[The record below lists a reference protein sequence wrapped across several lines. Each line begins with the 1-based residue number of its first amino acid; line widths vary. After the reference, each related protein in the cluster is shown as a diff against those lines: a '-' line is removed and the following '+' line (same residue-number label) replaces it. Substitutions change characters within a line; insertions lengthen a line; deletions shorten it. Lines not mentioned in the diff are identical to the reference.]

1 MLFGIDIDY
10 LYIGVLSA
18 VAFCLLMAGIVW
30 IVNEVR
36 EWKRRKR
43 VHTFYNNP

>member
-10 LYIGVLSA
+10 WYAGLLIIIL
-18 VAFCLLMAGIVW
+18 FCLGLVAISW

-36 EWKRRKR
+36 NWRRRSKE
-43 VHTFYNNP
+43 HL